1 MKIQLQFS
9 QCSLLLLA
17 SLHPW
22 KRTEGFLAVQAPQR
36 PQSSFAFDKH
46 STSTGTD
53 LSYSKYNSDE
63 RFDHLAQKE
72 LARRLQIVRQ
82 QVLEEEWNR
91 PPYPGCSP
99 EQLVRT
105 ILTALWESDD
115 PLPDSG
121 FLLLLRTATKQWRAQ
136 ILKSIGAPTSQD
148 VDWQLVSSALGAA
161 MARPNNQFGLLV
173 PGDANDHEDETNND
187 DDHHHHHS
195 RHQPLQSE
203 LPYILEFPF
212 EPLDYDDGTAWLE
225 CQMRDKR
232 TNQLLVI
239 TGWTLQRR
247 DDGAWLVDAVTWHD
261 LRDEFRPGVGQT
273 EWMRV
278 CR

>member
-1 MKIQLQFS
+1 M
-9 QCSLLLLA
+9 
-17 SLHPW
+17 
-22 KRTEGFLAVQAPQR
+22 
-36 PQSSFAFDKH
+36 
-46 STSTGTD
+46 
-53 LSYSKYNSDE
+53 YSKDGGSAD
-63 RFDHLAQKE
+63 RFDRTARKE
-72 LARRLQIVRQ
+72 LVERIRIVQRD
-82 QVLEEEWNR
+82 VLEEEWRR
-91 PPYPGCSP
+91 PPRPNCSP
-99 EQLVRT
+99 EELVQG
-105 ILTALWESDD
+105 ILTALWASDD

-121 FLLLLRTATKQWRAQ
+121 FLLLLQTATKKWRAQ
-136 ILKSIGAPTSQD
+136 ILKSIGAPTTQE

-161 MARPNNQFGLLV
+161 IARPRNQFSLLV
-173 PGDANDHEDETNND
+173 AGD
-187 DDHHHHHS
+187 DDDDDDI
-195 RHQPLQSE
+195 
-203 LPYILEFPF
+203 PYVLDFPF

-232 TNQLLVI
+232 TNELLVV

>member
-9 QCSLLLLA
+9 PCSLLLLA
-17 SLHPW
+17 SLHSW
-22 KRTEGFLAVQAPQR
+22 KGTEGFLAVQSAQR
-36 PQSSFAFDKH
+36 LQSFALDTH
-46 STSTGTD
+46 SSA
-53 LSYSKYNSDE
+53 LAYSKDNADE

-72 LARRLQIVRQ
+72 LTRRLQTVRQ
-82 QVLEEEWNR
+82 QILEEEWNR

-148 VDWQLVSSALGAA
+148 IDWQIISSALGAA

-173 PGDANDHEDETNND
+173 TGDEDESAND
-187 DDHHHHHS
+187 DHCHHGRHS
-195 RHQPLQSE
+195 PQNE
-203 LPYILEFPF
+203 LPYVLEFPF

-232 TNQLLVI
+232 THQLLVI